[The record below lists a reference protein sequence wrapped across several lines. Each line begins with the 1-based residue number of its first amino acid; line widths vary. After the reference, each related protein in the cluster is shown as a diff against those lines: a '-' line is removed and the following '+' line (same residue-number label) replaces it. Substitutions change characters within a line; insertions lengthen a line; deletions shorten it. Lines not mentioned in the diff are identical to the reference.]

1 MVIYHTHL
9 PVSNFSKGGRSE
21 WNQEIEYRTVTGIG
35 ELLIFSS
42 LAGSQL
48 DTAGLGTTYAAMR
61 LSVDGES

>member
-1 MVIYHTHL
+1 VVIYHTHL
-9 PVSNFSKGGRSE
+9 PVSDLSKGGRSE

-42 LAGSQL
+42 LAGNQL